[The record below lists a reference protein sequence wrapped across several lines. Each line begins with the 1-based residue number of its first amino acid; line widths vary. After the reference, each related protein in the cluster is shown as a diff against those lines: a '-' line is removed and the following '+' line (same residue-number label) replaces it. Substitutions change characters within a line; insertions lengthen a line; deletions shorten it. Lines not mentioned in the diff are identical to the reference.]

1 MRISLVHSFI
11 LFIALFISSTYHAQ
25 KNADD
30 KFAMLYL
37 DKKEYEKA
45 NVYLEKLYD
54 KNPDQWYSYYFTGL
68 MGVKDYKEAEKIS
81 KKMLKR
87 NPQSVNIYINIAKI
101 YREQGD
107 TKKENENYQKAI
119 KEVIPIQSFIQLLA
133 VEFME
138 EKLYDLAIET
148 YLKGRKQTPE
158 YPYYYEIAE
167 VYKRKGDLK
176 SMINQY
182 LDAIDFRESELYTAQ
197 GYLQNALGYEEESA
211 GFKNPILKQELQKRI
226 QQHPDKIV
234 FAEFL
239 IFIQKQQKDFEGAF
253 TQSKSLDKRLKE
265 DGHRMFEL
273 AKLCLSNEKY
283 EVAQKCFQYIIDK
296 GPSYGFYDAACIDII
311 NCEYQYL
318 TGKAQPS
325 TTELLAL
332 ENKFLKAT
340 EKYKS
345 SHLANFLISNLAN
358 LQAYYL
364 NKPDSA
370 IMHIEGLLQNPAMDA
385 QTRAEF
391 KIQLADIYLLKN
403 VIWDASLLYSQVE
416 KDFKFEPIGQEA
428 KFRNAKLSFYAADFT
443 WAKTQ
448 CDVLKGSTTKLIAN
462 DALDLSLIITDAI
475 GVDTNAA
482 PLARFAVADLL
493 IVQHKYDE
501 AIVQLDS
508 INKIFPTHTLGDDIL
523 FKKAAIYDKLGKY
536 PEAEKMY
543 KDIIEYY
550 STELYGDDAQFK
562 LAELYEKKMIDVE
575 KAKTEY
581 QNVLTK
587 YPGSIYVV
595 EARKRY
601 RQLRGDNLDNG

>member
-1 MRISLVHSFI
+1 
-11 LFIALFISSTYHAQ
+11 
-25 KNADD
+25 
-30 KFAMLYL
+30 MLYL

-119 KEVIPIQSFIQLLA
+119 KDVIPLQAFIQQLA
-133 VEFME
+133 MDFME

-253 TQSKSLDKRLKE
+253 IQSKSLDKRLKE

-296 GPSYGFYDAACIDII
+296 GSSHGFYDAACIDII

-318 TGKAQPS
+318 TSKALPAQ
-325 TTELLAL
+325 TELLAL
-332 ENKFLKAT
+332 ESKFLQASN
-340 EKYKS
+340 KYKNT
-345 SHLANFLISNLAN
+345 HLANFLISNLAN

-370 IMHIEGLLQNPAMDA
+370 IMHIEGLLQNPSMDA

-543 KDIIEYY
+543 KDILEYY

>member
-1 MRISLVHSFI
+1 
-11 LFIALFISSTYHAQ
+11 
-25 KNADD
+25 
-30 KFAMLYL
+30 
-37 DKKEYEKA
+37 
-45 NVYLEKLYD
+45 
-54 KNPDQWYSYYFTGL
+54 
-68 MGVKDYKEAEKIS
+68 
-81 KKMLKR
+81 
-87 NPQSVNIYINIAKI
+87 
-101 YREQGD
+101 
-107 TKKENENYQKAI
+107 
-119 KEVIPIQSFIQLLA
+119 
-133 VEFME
+133 
-138 EKLYDLAIET
+138 
-148 YLKGRKQTPE
+148 
-158 YPYYYEIAE
+158 
-167 VYKRKGDLK
+167 
-176 SMINQY
+176 
-182 LDAIDFRESELYTAQ
+182 
-197 GYLQNALGYEEESA
+197 
-211 GFKNPILKQELQKRI
+211 
-226 QQHPDKIV
+226 
-234 FAEFL
+234 
-239 IFIQKQQKDFEGAF
+239 
-253 TQSKSLDKRLKE
+253 
-265 DGHRMFEL
+265 
-273 AKLCLSNEKY
+273 
-283 EVAQKCFQYIIDK
+283 
-296 GPSYGFYDAACIDII
+296 
-311 NCEYQYL
+311 
-318 TGKAQPS
+318 
-325 TTELLAL
+325 
-332 ENKFLKAT
+332 
-340 EKYKS
+340 
-345 SHLANFLISNLAN
+345 
-358 LQAYYL
+358 
-364 NKPDSA
+364 
-370 IMHIEGLLQNPAMDA
+370 MHIEGLLQNPAMDA

>member
-1 MRISLVHSFI
+1 
-11 LFIALFISSTYHAQ
+11 
-25 KNADD
+25 
-30 KFAMLYL
+30 MLYL

-68 MGVKDYKEAEKIS
+68 LGVKDYKEAEKIS

-87 NPQSVNIYINIAKI
+87 NPQNVNIYINIAKI

-325 TTELLAL
+325 STELLAL

-340 EKYKS
+340 EKYKN

>member
-1 MRISLVHSFI
+1 
-11 LFIALFISSTYHAQ
+11 
-25 KNADD
+25 
-30 KFAMLYL
+30 MLYL

-119 KEVIPIQSFIQLLA
+119 KDVIPLQAFIQQLA
-133 VEFME
+133 MDFME

-325 TTELLAL
+325 STELLAL

-340 EKYKS
+340 EKYKN

-581 QNVLTK
+581 QNVLSK

>member
-1 MRISLVHSFI
+1 
-11 LFIALFISSTYHAQ
+11 
-25 KNADD
+25 
-30 KFAMLYL
+30 MLYL

-119 KEVIPIQSFIQLLA
+119 KDVIPLQAFIQQLA
-133 VEFME
+133 MDFME

-325 TTELLAL
+325 STELLAL

-340 EKYKS
+340 EKYKN

>member
-1 MRISLVHSFI
+1 
-11 LFIALFISSTYHAQ
+11 
-25 KNADD
+25 
-30 KFAMLYL
+30 MLYL

-68 MGVKDYKEAEKIS
+68 LGVKDYKEAEKIS

-119 KEVIPIQSFIQLLA
+119 KDVIPLQAFIQQLA
-133 VEFME
+133 MDFME

-158 YPYYYEIAE
+158 YPYFYEIAE

-182 LDAIDFRESELYTAQ
+182 LDAIEFRESELYTAQ
-197 GYLQNALGYEEESA
+197 GYLQNALGYEEETA
-211 GFKNPILKQELQKRI
+211 GFKNPVLKQELQKRI

-325 TTELLAL
+325 STELLAL
-332 ENKFLKAT
+332 ENKFL
-340 EKYKS
+340 
-345 SHLANFLISNLAN
+345 N
-358 LQAYYL
+358 
-364 NKPDSA
+364 
-370 IMHIEGLLQNPAMDA
+370 
-385 QTRAEF
+385 
-391 KIQLADIYLLKN
+391 IY
-403 VIWDASLLYSQVE
+403 
-416 KDFKFEPIGQEA
+416 
-428 KFRNAKLSFYAADFT
+428 
-443 WAKTQ
+443 
-448 CDVLKGSTTKLIAN
+448 
-462 DALDLSLIITDAI
+462 
-475 GVDTNAA
+475 
-482 PLARFAVADLL
+482 
-493 IVQHKYDE
+493 
-501 AIVQLDS
+501 
-508 INKIFPTHTLGDDIL
+508 
-523 FKKAAIYDKLGKY
+523 
-536 PEAEKMY
+536 
-543 KDIIEYY
+543 
-550 STELYGDDAQFK
+550 
-562 LAELYEKKMIDVE
+562 
-575 KAKTEY
+575 
-581 QNVLTK
+581 
-587 YPGSIYVV
+587 
-595 EARKRY
+595 
-601 RQLRGDNLDNG
+601 NG